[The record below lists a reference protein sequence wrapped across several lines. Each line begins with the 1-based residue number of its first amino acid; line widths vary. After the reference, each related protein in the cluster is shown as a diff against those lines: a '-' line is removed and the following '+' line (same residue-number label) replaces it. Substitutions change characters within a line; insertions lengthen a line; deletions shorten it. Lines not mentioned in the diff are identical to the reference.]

1 MAVLKSLN
9 TISDNSDN
17 VKYEKGSYSLS
28 KIVTEVTN
36 ELLTDSA
43 ELVTNA
49 YYDKKQRSCL
59 EKRILYILDN
69 QQYFAVGSKRK
80 MIKSI
85 FDFMFG
91 YGQLQE
97 YIEDDEISDID
108 GVRHNCFSI
117 TKNGI
122 RIPIDIDFNSE
133 SEFNVYCKLIALR
146 NGGILNEN
154 DNHCR
159 VADLE
164 NKSRINLSIY
174 PRNISGPAISIRKHR
189 QIAYNMDDLVRLKM
203 LDTTCKEL
211 ITELLLNDKTIIL
224 CGKGGSGKT
233 TLLRALINILPKMER
248 VLIVESDAEL
258 YPDKANCI
266 EQRVKRDN
274 EGGNPITLEMLI
286 KDGLTMSLD
295 TYCIGEIVGNESMAF
310 LNACCCG
317 HRFLTTMHSNKPQ
330 DSASRLIALAK
341 RAVGTTDEK
350 MLTWM
355 FCEGVDA
362 IIHMNKFKV
371 MEIVCV
377 KGYDSSN
384 QKPEYNLLYRRNV

>member
-164 NKSRINLSIY
+164 NKLRINLSIY

-330 DSASRLIALAK
+330 DSASRLIALA
-341 RAVGTTDEK
+341 RRGVGTTDEK

-384 QKPEYNLLYRRNV
+384 QKPEYDLLYRRNI

>member
-1 MAVLKSLN
+1 M
-9 TISDNSDN
+9 
-17 VKYEKGSYSLS
+17 
-28 KIVTEVTN
+28 
-36 ELLTDSA
+36 
-43 ELVTNA
+43 TNA

-164 NKSRINLSIY
+164 NKLRINLSIY

-266 EQRVKRDN
+266 EQRVK
-274 EGGNPITLEMLI
+274 
-286 KDGLTMSLD
+286 
-295 TYCIGEIVGNESMAF
+295 EIMKE
-310 LNACCCG
+310 
-317 HRFLTTMHSNKPQ
+317 
-330 DSASRLIALAK
+330 
-341 RAVGTTDEK
+341 
-350 MLTWM
+350 
-355 FCEGVDA
+355 
-362 IIHMNKFKV
+362 
-371 MEIVCV
+371 EI
-377 KGYDSSN
+377 
-384 QKPEYNLLYRRNV
+384 LLLLKCS